1 MDSIIGND
9 WNNISQPDSH
19 SSSSKTKQTEQN
31 GFLCST
37 SGCGR
42 YVNASYSWIMQLKSF
57 IIYRLLSRSLI
68 TLTLI

>member
-19 SSSSKTKQTEQN
+19 SSSSKTKQTEQD

-37 SGCGR
+37 SGCCR
-42 YVNASYSWIMQLKSF
+42 CVAESNPWIMQ
-57 IIYRLLSRSLI
+57 
-68 TLTLI
+68 